1 MKAIILVGGQGTR
14 LRPLTY
20 EMPKQMLPLVGVPMI
35 ECVFESLAGHG
46 ITEVVLS
53 LGYMPHHFIEAYPE
67 GSIAGVTI
75 KYAVEPE
82 PLDTA
87 GAIKFAAE
95 YVGVDETFLV
105 VNGDVLT
112 DLDVTA
118 LVEFHHRRGAEGTIA
133 LHPVE
138 DPSRFGVVVTND
150 EARVTSF
157 VEKPRR
163 EDAPTNLINA
173 GTYVFEPS
181 VLSRIA
187 SGRKV
192 SVEREIFPA
201 LAADG
206 VLFAMA
212 DHAYWLDT
220 GTPSTFLQANIDVLN
235 GRDSDRIVQDL
246 VGTTWCHATSR
257 VAQSAR
263 LENTVVDR
271 DCVVGENVVLEGV
284 VLMPGSIVRDDVQI
298 RSSIIGP
305 RAIIGSASVLGP
317 TCVVGAE
324 VCVADGSQLA
334 GEVHLGGI

>member
-1 MKAIILVGGQGTR
+1 LKAIILVGGQGTR

>member
-1 MKAIILVGGQGTR
+1 VKAIILVGGMGTR

-35 ECVFESLAGHG
+35 ECVFEMLAKHG
-46 ITEVVLS
+46 ISEVVLS
-53 LGYMPHHFIEAYPE
+53 LGYLPDHFIEAYPD
-67 GSIAGVTI
+67 GSIAGVRI
-75 KYAVEPE
+75 SYAVEPE

-95 YVGVDETFLV
+95 FAGVDTTFLV

-118 LVEFHHRRGAEGTIA
+118 LIGFHRAHGGEATIA

-138 DPSRFGVVVTND
+138 DPSRFGVVVTD
-150 EARVTSF
+150 GDGRVSAF
-157 VEKPRR
+157 IEKPSRD
-163 EDAPTNLINA
+163 EAPTNLINA

-187 SGRKV
+187 AGRKV
-192 SVEREIFPA
+192 SVERETFPA

-206 VLFAMA
+206 TLYAMA
-212 DHAYWLDT
+212 DGAYWLDT
-220 GTPSTFLQANIDVLN
+220 GTPATFLQANIDVLN
-235 GRDSDRIVQDL
+235 GRDSDRILVDL
-246 VGTTWCHATSR
+246 VDTTWRHATSQ
-257 VAQSAR
+257 VAASATMH
-263 LENTVVDR
+263 NTVVDR
-271 DCVVGENVVLEGV
+271 DCVVGENVILDGV
-284 VLMPGSIVRDDVQI
+284 VLMPGAIIHDDVQI
-298 RSSIIGP
+298 RSSIVGP
-305 RAIIGSASVLGP
+305 RAVIGSASVLGP

-324 VCVADGSQLA
+324 VTVAEGSELS

>member
-1 MKAIILVGGQGTR
+1 LKSIILVGGKGTR

-35 ECVFESLAGHG
+35 ECVFEMLSTHG

-53 LGYMPHHFIEAYPE
+53 LGYLPDHFIQAYPD
-67 GSIAGVTI
+67 GSIAGVKI
-75 KYAVEPE
+75 SYAVEPE

-87 GAIKFAAE
+87 GAIRFAADFA
-95 YVGVDETFLV
+95 GIDDTFLV

-118 LVEFHHRRGAEGTIA
+118 LLAFHRAHDAEGTIA

-138 DPSRFGVVVTND
+138 DPSRFGVVVTTD
-150 EARVTSF
+150 DGEVSAF
-157 VEKPRR
+157 IEKPAR
-163 EDAPTNLINA
+163 EEAPTNLINA

-181 VLSRIA
+181 ILSRIA

-192 SVEREIFPA
+192 SVERETFPA

-212 DHAYWLDT
+212 DRAYWLDT

-235 GRDSDRIVQDL
+235 GRDSDRIVKDL
-246 VGTTWCHATSR
+246 VGTTWCHQTSR
-257 VAQSAR
+257 VAPSAR
-263 LENTVVDR
+263 IENAVVDR
-271 DCVVGENVVLEGV
+271 DCVVGENVVLDGV
-284 VLMPGSIVRDDVQI
+284 VLMPGAVVHDNVQI

-324 VCVADGSQLA
+324 VTVAEGSELS